1 MNKYFMIACA
11 VLAIAGFWQRNDLT
25 TTTDFHS
32 GLSSPP
38 RQARVDAQPLST
50 QYEGVKYRVEPIY
63 AYELYGLVVS
73 YRYHNGN
80 SPIHRLSN
88 DHLNMMD
95 LCVVWS
101 DTAFS
106 PSLRFVQFW
115 SGQFTCNWQ
124 WSSQSLAN
132 VVHPDQIS
140 NNHLL
145 SVDPDMRDAVKKVR
159 IGDQIRLQGFLA
171 GYTNEFGNTRG
182 TSITRE
188 DRGNGACET
197 IWVQEFEILQSANN
211 PWRNLM
217 WAALLGLALSLVIY
231 YRAPLKI
238 R

>member
-1 MNKYFMIACA
+1 MILCA
-11 VLAIAGFWQRNDLT
+11 LLVIIGFWQRNDLIT
-25 TTTDFHS
+25 TTEFHS
-32 GLSSPP
+32 GLSSAP
-38 RQARVDAQPLST
+38 RQAPVVAQPLHT
-50 QYEGVKYRVEPIY
+50 RYEGIEYVVEPIY

-73 YRYHNGN
+73 YRYHGGN

-106 PSLRFVQFW
+106 PQLRLIQFW

-124 WSSQSLAN
+124 WSNQQLAK
-132 VVHPDQIS
+132 VVHPNQIS

-145 SVDPDMRDAVKKVR
+145 STDPQMRKRVKKIRV
-159 IGDQIRLQGFLA
+159 GDQIRLVGLLA
-171 GYTNEFGNTRG
+171 TYRNQFGNTRG
-182 TSITRE
+182 TSVTRE

-197 IWVQEFEILQSANN
+197 VWVQDIEILQTANN

-217 WAALLGLALSLVIY
+217 WAALAGLALSLLIY
-231 YRAPLKI
+231 YRAPV
-238 R
+238 RSSDY

>member
-11 VLAIAGFWQRNDLT
+11 VLVIAGFWQRNDLIPT
-25 TTTDFHS
+25 TEFHS
-32 GLSSPP
+32 GLSTPP
-38 RQARVDAQPLST
+38 RQARVDAQPLHT
-50 QYEGVKYRVEPIY
+50 QYEGVDYIVQPGY

-73 YRYHNGN
+73 SRYHNGN

-101 DTAFS
+101 ETAFS
-106 PSLRFVQFW
+106 PALRFIQFW
-115 SGQFTCNWQ
+115 SGQFTCNWR
-124 WSSQSLAN
+124 WSSQELAN
-132 VVHPDQIS
+132 VIRPNQIS

-171 GYTNEFGNTRG
+171 EYTNQFGNTRG

-197 IWVQEFEILQSANN
+197 VWVQEFEILQRANN
-211 PWRNLM
+211 PWRKLM
-217 WAALLGLALSLVIY
+217 WGALLGLALSLVIY